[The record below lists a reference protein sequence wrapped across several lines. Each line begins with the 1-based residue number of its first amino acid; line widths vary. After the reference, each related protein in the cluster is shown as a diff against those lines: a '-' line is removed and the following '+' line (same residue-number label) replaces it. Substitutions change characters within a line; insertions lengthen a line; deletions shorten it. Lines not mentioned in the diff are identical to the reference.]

1 MSRFEGGDI
10 PIPDY
15 DSSDTRNFNQ
25 KVEFYNDVYIYGNL
39 YADIEGENLL
49 WPDNVEFTSLTL
61 SQNLFVNGI
70 STFIGTTTHYDINT
84 DYLTVYQQ
92 HNVGT
97 SGTVFVAIS
106 STSDENGLVGGRVGI
121 GTTQPD
127 ARFQVGVGET
137 SFIVDEFGLVGIG
150 TTQPVDAF
158 QIGYTK
164 EDNLSPQDTFVV
176 SGLGSV
182 GSGTSRVG
190 GDWTVSNPQ
199 YSDATN

>member
-25 KVEFYNDVYIYGNL
+25 KVEFYNDVYIYGDV
-39 YADIEGENLL
+39 YADIKSENLL
-49 WPDNVEFTSLTL
+49 WADNVELTSLTL

-70 STFIGTTTHYDINT
+70 STFIGTTFHYDINT

-106 STSDENGLVGGRVGI
+106 STSDENGLISGRVGI
-121 GTTQPD
+121 GTSQPVSK
-127 ARFQVGVGET
+127 FQVNDTDT
-137 SFIVDEFGLVGIG
+137 SFVVDEFGLVGIG
-150 TTQPVDAF
+150 TTQPDAKF
-158 QIGYTK
+158 QVNNT
-164 EDNLSPQDTFVV
+164 EDTLVT
-176 SGLGSV
+176 
-182 GSGTSRVG
+182 
-190 GDWTVSNPQ
+190 
-199 YSDATN
+199 